1 MTALRSPT
9 QPSRDMTMNS
19 GITPSCTGTAM
30 VAITNSS
37 SPRRPRNRSLE
48 KANPA
53 RVAKKTTETEVT
65 TETMTE
71 FHSADQKLMSEPIT
85 CWRLDHRLPWGSREG
100 IGVRAMVPASEER
113 AEEHTSEL

>member
-1 MTALRSPT
+1 
-9 QPSRDMTMNS
+9 
-19 GITPSCTGTAM
+19 
-30 VAITNSS
+30 ITNSN

-100 IGVRAMVPASEER
+100 LGGRAMVPASEEASSSASERGAATGAMITRRR
-113 AEEHTSEL
+113 AA

>member
-1 MTALRSPT
+1 MTAVRSPT

-30 VAITNSS
+30 VAITNSN

-85 CWRLDHRLPWGSREG
+85 CWRLDHRLPWEIGSAWCRVKVWIAVVG
-100 IGVRAMVPASEER
+100 
-113 AEEHTSEL
+113 